1 MGHQVTL
8 SKLQGLGFSKH
19 GRNTMIIFG
28 AITNSWQ
35 RQLSTQPLATLV
47 AEALQRGARHIE
59 LRATCLGDCETGEGA
74 DWRPVLPN
82 LQALVDAFADLTFN
96 LAVPVPCLTES
107 VDPQGA
113 FFQAALAGAI
123 CVNRQQPHLR
133 IVDGGHFDAPWETPD
148 DIPAIALGI
157 ADLAREAVRQGVILS
172 IENVAQPLR
181 SMALLV
187 QQARAR
193 LSGEE
198 ADKLG
203 LCLDLTN
210 QLRAYPDSNPLSEL
224 AAISPDLIKMMHI
237 KQTRELRPYPT
248 VDSGDLDCRQLLRV
262 LHNMPYEGPLVFE
275 IPPHDQALEN
285 LSTSFAFVSQ

>member
-1 MGHQVTL
+1 ML
-8 SKLQGLGFSKH
+8 
-19 GRNTMIIFG
+19 IFG

-35 RQLSTQPLATLV
+35 RQLSTQPLSTLV
-47 AEALQRGARHIE
+47 AEAQQRGARHIE

-82 LQALVDAFADLTFN
+82 LQALVEAFPALTFN
-96 LAVPVPCLTES
+96 LAVPVPCLTAA
-107 VDPQGA
+107 VDPQGV
-113 FFQAALAGAI
+113 FLQAALAGAI

-133 IVDGGHFDAPWETPD
+133 IVDAGRFEQPWETAA
-148 DIPAIALGI
+148 DIPAVALGI
-157 ADLAREAVRQGVILS
+157 ADLAREAARQGALLS
-172 IENVAQPLR
+172 IENAGQPLR

-187 QQARAR
+187 RQARAR
-193 LSGEE
+193 LSDEE

-248 VDSGDLDCRQLLRV
+248 VDSGDLDCRQLIKV
-262 LHNMPYEGPLVFE
+262 LHDLPYAGPLVFE
-275 IPPHDQALEN
+275 IPPDDQALEN
-285 LSTSFAFVSQ
+285 LSRSFAFVSQ